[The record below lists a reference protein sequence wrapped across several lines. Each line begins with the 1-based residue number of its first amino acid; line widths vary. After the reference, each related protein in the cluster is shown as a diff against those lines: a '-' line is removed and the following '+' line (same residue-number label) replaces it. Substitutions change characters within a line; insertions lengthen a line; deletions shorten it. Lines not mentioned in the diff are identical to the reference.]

1 MIKNDLPLLEL
12 FTRLRQ
18 ADLPLGMDDYQLLLR
33 TLQAGFGITDLD
45 ALGRLCKTLWVKSVD
60 EVRLFDFHFK
70 QVMTQAITDDTTS
83 QSPKS
88 LIQRFESASPSDAG
102 PTTTAS
108 ELILRI
114 DDEVQ
119 VAKAVMQNTVGNVDI
134 SYNRFVQTDEYFPV
148 TRRQMKQS
156 WRYLRRPVREGPDIE
171 LDIDATVKEI
181 GREGILLKPTLV
193 PRRTNRAELLLLID
207 QGGSMIP
214 FHALTRRLVETAL
227 RGGRLEKA
235 NIYYFNNCPWEYLY
249 RAPTHQGAERIQE
262 ILARLRN
269 ERTGVLI
276 FSDAGAARG
285 GFNSE
290 RSDLTKAFINQFK
303 QHFLNI
309 AWLNP
314 MPRSRWYGTTASLI
328 MQLVPMF
335 EISRRGLDDTISL
348 LRGRSLQA
356 VHILRRRYNE

>member
-18 ADLPLGMDDYQLLLR
+18 ADLPLGVDDYQLLLR

-45 ALGRLCKTLWVKSVD
+45 ALGKLCKTLWVKSVD
-60 EVRLFDFHFK
+60 EARLFDFHFK
-70 QVMTQAITDDTTS
+70 QVVTQTITAGPTS

-88 LIQRFESASPSDAG
+88 LIQRFEATSPSAMG
-102 PTTTAS
+102 PTTTAP
-108 ELILRI
+108 ELVLKI

-119 VAKAVMQNTVGNVDI
+119 VAKAVMQNTYGNADI
-134 SYNRFVQTDEYFPV
+134 SYNQFVQTDEYFPV

-156 WRYLRRPVREGPDIE
+156 WRYLRRPIREGPAVE

-181 GREGILLKPTLV
+181 GREGIMLKPTLV

-207 QGGSMIP
+207 QGGSMVP

-227 RGGRLEKA
+227 RGGRLGKTG
-235 NIYYFNNCPWEYLY
+235 IYYFHNCPLEYLY
-249 RAPTHQGAERIQE
+249 HAPTHQGAERIQE
-262 ILARLRN
+262 ILNRLRN

-303 QHFLNI
+303 QHFRYI

-314 MPRSRWYGTTASLI
+314 IPRSRWFGTTAGQI

-335 EISRRGLDDTISL
+335 EISRRGLDDAISL
-348 LRGRSLQA
+348 LRGHSLHA
-356 VHILRRRYNE
+356 EHILRRRYNE